1 MANNNT
7 DNNPFAYPQ
16 RYFLVSEACRH
27 FGLKLRTFK
36 AWREA
41 GIEIPGLIKVK
52 GSNYYIIDPIP
63 FHTWLIETRLEP
75 ATQKNKIHN
84 RKPKKNSSNVIS
96 TKMDAYVVNQSTG
109 GVFSNISSPV
119 ETSSEQKQ

>member
-1 MANNNT
+1 MANR
-7 DNNPFAYPQ
+7 DNKNSYPQ
-16 RYFLVSEACRH
+16 KYFLVSEACRH

-36 AWREA
+36 AWRET

-84 RKPKKNSSNVIS
+84 RRPRKLSSKKGGKSRDVSGEVS
-96 TKMDAYVVNQSTG
+96 LDALCT
-109 GVFSNISSPV
+109 SPV
-119 ETSSEQKQ
+119 NKSLDQSL

>member
-1 MANNNT
+1 MAKET
-7 DNNPFAYPQ
+7 TKILYPQ
-16 RYFLVSEACRH
+16 KYFLIEEACRH

-36 AWREA
+36 AWRET

-84 RKPKKNSSNVIS
+84 RRPRKLSSKKGGKSRDVS
-96 TKMDAYVVNQSTG
+96 G
-109 GVFSNISSPV
+109 GVSLDALCTSPV
-119 ETSSEQKQ
+119 NKSLDQSL

>member
-1 MANNNT
+1 MANREQNS
-7 DNNPFAYPQ
+7 YPQ
-16 RYFLVSEACRH
+16 KYFLISEACRH

-36 AWREA
+36 AWRET

-84 RKPKKNSSNVIS
+84 RRPRKLSSIKGGKSRDVS
-96 TKMDAYVVNQSTG
+96 G
-109 GVFSNISSPV
+109 GVLPLCTSPV
-119 ETSSEQKQ
+119 NKSLDQSL